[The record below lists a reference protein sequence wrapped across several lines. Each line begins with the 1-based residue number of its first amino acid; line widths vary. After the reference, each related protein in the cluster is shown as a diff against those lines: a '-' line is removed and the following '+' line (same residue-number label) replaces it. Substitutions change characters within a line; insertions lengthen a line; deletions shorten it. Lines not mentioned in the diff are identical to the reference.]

1 MSRKNEKKN
10 GKAERKRKTQINGA
24 NKKRKRNRKDVNEG
38 KSNKIERKQLE
49 REVFK

>member
-10 GKAERKRKTQINGA
+10 GKEERKKTQINGA